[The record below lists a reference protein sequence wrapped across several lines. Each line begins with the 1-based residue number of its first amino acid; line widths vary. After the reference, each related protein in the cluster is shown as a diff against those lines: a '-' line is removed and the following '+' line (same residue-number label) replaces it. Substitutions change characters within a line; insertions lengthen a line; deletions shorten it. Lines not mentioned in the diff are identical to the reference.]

1 MGGMTPTAS
10 SPPSPPTV
18 IRCAS
23 TAEFLAAFPFVV
35 GFTASDSLFVMLFQ
49 GKRSRQVMRLDLPA
63 LNDAHAC
70 TALIDSVCELLRT
83 SGAGAEGPALV
94 ISTRARFA
102 DSGAAP
108 GQDLARAIRRRF
120 RREGWRLRELAVIA
134 SDGWTGLLDPAGS
147 RRPRPLAEL
156 ESNAVRARIPSAR
169 SPLPALDDL
178 GALPAADPRRA
189 AAVIS
194 ALAQLD
200 ARGQTHAAESVV
212 PGGPDGPGGPGGPGK
227 PGDTREA
234 GSIFAAGAAPCAS
247 PTWLGGIARV
257 AEACFTGAGRPEPQL
272 VARLIRAA
280 EDPDQWLVLVL
291 TAMSR
296 AAFVIELLEAGSVDP
311 LLRTQVLGA
320 AGTESLGR
328 GSPPAQSPAGDAL
341 LLLHDLSSYQLDP
354 KRLEL
359 LIDVLGDAAAH
370 TPSGRRSGLLALLA
384 WAWWVR
390 GMGSVAGAIA
400 DEAARLSPTDASAA
414 LVRRLVAQ
422 PALWLHDPALLDAA

>member
-1 MGGMTPTAS
+1 M
-10 SPPSPPTV
+10 

-108 GQDLARAIRRRF
+108 GQDFARAIRRRF

-189 AAVIS
+189 AAVVS

-200 ARGQTHAAESVV
+200 ARGQEHAAEAVVSGGRGGAGV
-212 PGGPDGPGGPGGPGK
+212 PGV
-227 PGDTREA
+227 PGDPGDADVPGDASKA

-311 LLRTQVLGA
+311 LLRTPVLGA

-328 GSPPAQSPAGDAL
+328 GSPPAQKPAGDAQ

-400 DEAARLSPTDASAA
+400 DEAARLSPTDASAT